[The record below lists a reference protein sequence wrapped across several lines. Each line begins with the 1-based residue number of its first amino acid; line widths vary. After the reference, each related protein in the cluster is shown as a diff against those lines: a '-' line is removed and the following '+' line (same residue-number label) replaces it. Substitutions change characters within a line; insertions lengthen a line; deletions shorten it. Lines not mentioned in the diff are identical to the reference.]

1 MNKVYRQKIPKIS
14 IVTPSYNS
22 AKYIEDCI
30 QSVLNQ
36 NYPNFEHIVIDGGS
50 TDGTVDI
57 LKKYPHLKWISEP
70 DEGQSDALNKGF
82 RMATGDVVG
91 WLNADD
97 YYLDDVFYKVAKI
110 FEKKDA
116 YTAVYSNFY
125 VQKLPDVKLYKKF
138 AHPPLKFLALF
149 HCYIPSTTFFFR
161 REILEKEIKID
172 KNLHIA
178 MDKDFFANI
187 LHNGY
192 KVKYVNDFFA
202 VFRWHDE
209 NKSLNTPTT
218 KKTLIEEGFRIY
230 NRYASFKLPENRWG
244 IKLYSMSSHSLLL
257 LRKFIKLYPVIID
270 KVKGN
275 Q

>member
-1 MNKVYRQKIPKIS
+1 MKENYPKIS
-14 IVTPSYNS
+14 VVTPSFNS
-22 AKYIEDCI
+22 AKYITDCI
-30 QSVLNQ
+30 QSVLDQ

-50 TDGTVDI
+50 SDGTIEI

-82 RMATGDVVG
+82 CMVTGDVIG

-97 YYLDDVFYKVAKI
+97 YYLENVFYKIAKI
-110 FEKKDA
+110 FEKKDLYA
-116 YTAVYSNFY
+116 AVYSNY
-125 VQKLPDVKLYKKF
+125 YIQKPHDNKLYKKYS
-138 AHPPLKFLALF
+138 HPPVKFLALF

-161 REILEKEIKID
+161 REIIEKEIKIQ

-187 LHNGY
+187 IYNGY

-209 NKSLNTPTT
+209 NKSLNTPATQ
-218 KKTLIEEGFRIY
+218 KILELEGLRIY
-230 NRYASFKLPENRWG
+230 NRYASFKLPENKLG
-244 IKLYSMSSHSLLL
+244 INLYKMLSYSLLI
-257 LRKFIKLYPVIID
+257 LRKFIKLYPVILY
-270 KVKGN
+270 KVKGSR
-275 Q
+275 